1 MGLKMGLSETHKSNP
16 LLALVYSFSLAVAQP
31 QSHTHIYIST
41 KPNTFK
47 SIITITILH
56 MRMQAGIFPS
66 PRTPVHEAILV
77 ASESQ
82 NPSTH

>member
-1 MGLKMGLSETHKSNP
+1 MGLKMGLSETQKSSP

-31 QSHTHIYIST
+31 QSHIHIYIST

-56 MRMQAGIFPS
+56 NNYAFTQAVVTRYYSPPLQHLCMRLS
-66 PRTPVHEAILV
+66 W
-77 ASESQ
+77 
-82 NPSTH
+82 